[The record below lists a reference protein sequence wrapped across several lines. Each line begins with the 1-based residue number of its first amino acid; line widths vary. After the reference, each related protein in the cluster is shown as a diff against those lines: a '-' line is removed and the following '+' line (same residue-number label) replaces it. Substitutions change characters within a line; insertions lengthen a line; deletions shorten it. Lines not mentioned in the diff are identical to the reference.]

1 MSGKNV
7 VSNGVKCV
15 LEHNSEVSIGEDCRF
30 SDEVLLQCGS
40 RHAVISL
47 DDKKQVNIDKSIIS
61 IGNHVWLG

>member
-1 MSGKNV
+1 MSGNNV
-7 VSNGVKCV
+7 LSNGVKCV
-15 LEHNSEVSIGEDCRF
+15 LEFNSEVFIGKDCMF

-40 RHAVISL
+40 QHAVISL